1 MIMFEPLND
10 VLRETLK
17 NKNLLAAVTHLTG
30 TKVPAQLVGS
40 LGPRVDVPLY
50 TLFYNWDNIHP
61 VTLMKLKEKVIE
73 NISPGV
79 HEQMMRFLQTGEFTS
94 VDGKFSYTKELGRIK
109 TPILFVCGQLDN
121 MAPPDVVR
129 YAYESVSSKHK
140 TYRLFCTANGSRANY
155 GHDDLVLGSYA
166 QIEVFPYIYLWL
178 QKQSGQFNKGCMQC
192 H

>member
-1 MIMFEPLND
+1 
-10 VLRETLK
+10 
-17 NKNLLAAVTHLTG
+17 
-30 TKVPAQLVGS
+30 
-40 LGPRVDVPLY
+40 
-50 TLFYNWDNIHP
+50 
-61 VTLMKLKEKVIE
+61 
-73 NISPGV
+73 
-79 HEQMMRFLQTGEFTS
+79 MMRFLQTGEFTS
-94 VDGKFSYTKELGRIK
+94 VDGQFSYTKELGRIK
-109 TPILFVCGQLDN
+109 TPILFICGQLDN

-129 YAYESVSSKHK
+129 YAYEHVSSKHK